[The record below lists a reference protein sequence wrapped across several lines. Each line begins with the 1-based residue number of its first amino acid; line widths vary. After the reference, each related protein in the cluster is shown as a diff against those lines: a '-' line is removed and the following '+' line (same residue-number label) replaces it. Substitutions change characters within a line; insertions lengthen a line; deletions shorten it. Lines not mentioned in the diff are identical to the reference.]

1 MARLFPPQCRDWDL
15 SGHLPLSPHAHRR
28 VTREAVCQAFSQA
41 AKAINEDWQTH
52 YDPKHIQRFAEV
64 AGQTLLA
71 QQTGERQAYERGQR
85 PSGPA
90 NDPALLVIGMDG
102 GRIQSRAKNEPDGS
116 RWRENKV
123 LTITS
128 YLPGEPEAE
137 KAPTPLVSTYLG
149 TIHNSKTFGTLARLE
164 AERRGIRQAK
174 QVVVIGDGAGW
185 IDTLHQQHF
194 HRHVRIVDWYH
205 ASEHLHDVAKAA
217 HPEDADQQQ
226 QQAKRLTEALWNGQA
241 PSVAEAIE
249 TLSERAGPPRE
260 SDPADHPR
268 RVLKQNAGYFQ
279 RHAEH
284 MNYPAY
290 RARGWAIG
298 SGMTESGVKQF
309 NKRVKGTEQFW
320 SKPGAETILALRAL
334 WLSNDNRW
342 DHYWLGGQPR
352 QEAA

>member
-1 MARLFPPQCRDWDL
+1 MSEAV
-15 SGHLPLSPHAHRR
+15 PLSPHAHRR
-28 VTREAVCQAFSQA
+28 VTREAVCQSFGQA

-85 PSGPA
+85 PVGPA

-102 GRIQSRAKNEPDGS
+102 GRIQSRAKREPDGS
-116 RWRENKV
+116 RWREDKV

-128 YLPGEPEAE
+128 YLPGEAEAE
-137 KAPTPLVSTYLG
+137 KAPTPLVSTYLA
-149 TIHNSKTFGTLARLE
+149 TVHPSQTFGTLARLE
-164 AERRGIRQAK
+164 AERRGIRQAD

-205 ASEHLHDVAKAA
+205 ASEHLHAVAKAA
-217 HPEDADQQQ
+217 HPDDANQQQ
-226 QQAKRLTEALWNGQA
+226 EQAKAMTEALWHGQVR
-241 PSVAEAIE
+241 SVAEAID
-249 TLSERAGPPRE
+249 TLSQRAGPAQE
-260 SDPADHPR
+260 NDPADHPR
-268 RVLKQNAGYFQ
+268 RVLQQNAGYFH
-279 RHAEH
+279 RHGEH

-290 RARGWAIG
+290 RARGWPIG

-320 SKPGAETILALRAL
+320 SEPGAETILALRAL
-334 WLSNDNRW
+334 WLSNDQRW
-342 DHYWLGGQPR
+342 NHYWLGHQPT
-352 QEAA
+352 QKAA

>member
-1 MARLFPPQCRDWDL
+1 
-15 SGHLPLSPHAHRR
+15 
-28 VTREAVCQAFSQA
+28 VTREGVCQSFAQA
-41 AKAINEDWQTH
+41 AKAINEDWQTR

-90 NDPALLVIGMDG
+90 NDPELLVVGMDG

-149 TIHNSKTFGTLARLE
+149 TIHTSKTFGTLARLE

-194 HRHVRIVDWYH
+194 PATCASWTGITPVNISMTWPKPPIPRI
-205 ASEHLHDVAKAA
+205 
-217 HPEDADQQQ
+217 
-226 QQAKRLTEALWNGQA
+226 
-241 PSVAEAIE
+241 
-249 TLSERAGPPRE
+249 
-260 SDPADHPR
+260 
-268 RVLKQNAGYFQ
+268 
-279 RHAEH
+279 
-284 MNYPAY
+284 
-290 RARGWAIG
+290 
-298 SGMTESGVKQF
+298 
-309 NKRVKGTEQFW
+309 W
-320 SKPGAETILALRAL
+320 SNNSSRPTA
-334 WLSNDNRW
+334 
-342 DHYWLGGQPR
+342 
-352 QEAA
+352 